1 MLKML
6 YFWKNDRNL
15 RSRLFSALAIVL
27 LLLNSSCEKDD
38 ICPEATPTTP
48 QLVIRFYD
56 IVDNDQTK
64 SVSNLYAYGLDDSNN
79 VILFE
84 GLNVSTTDSIAI
96 PLRTGQISTRFI
108 LHSDFEIEENDPDDP
123 DDDVIL
129 GNPDEI
135 TVNYTPED
143 VYVSRACGFKTVFR
157 NLSFVVDNDGDNWII
172 NSSVVINDVEQQTQ
186 AHVQVFH

>member
-1 MLKML
+1 MK
-6 YFWKNDRNL
+6 
-15 RSRLFSALAIVL
+15 SRLFSTLALIL

-56 IVDNDQTK
+56 IVDNDETK
-64 SVSNLYAYGLDDSNN
+64 SVSGLFAYGLDESNN
-79 VILFE
+79 AIPIE
-84 GLNVSTTDSIAI
+84 GLNISTTDSITI
-96 PLRTGQISTRFI
+96 PLRTDQTSTRFV
-108 LHSDFEIEENDPDDP
+108 LHSDFDIEENDPDDP
-123 DDDVIL
+123 NDDVIL
-129 GNPDEI
+129 GNPDAI

-157 NLSFVVDNDGDNWII
+157 NLVLTVDNDAENWII
-172 NSSVVINDVEQQTQ
+172 NTGIVINDVEQQTQ